1 MYIFLVLIYH
11 ICQPSHSAIFSLE
24 CIQHCDFRVLR
35 LLIMLLIYIY
45 IYDIILYWCYIICT
59 FLKNLFQ
66 TQSLK
71 TFTIQ
76 VLADS
81 ALEGEE
87 SFNVRLFPAQTDAVI
102 DPVRGQFLHTPY
114 TV

>member
-1 MYIFLVLIYH
+1 MLSLSYRIR
-11 ICQPSHSAIFSLE
+11 QPSHSAIFSLKR
-24 CIQHCDFRVLR
+24 IQHSEFKAVLV
-35 LLIMLLIYIY
+35 YIY
-45 IYDIILYWCYIICT
+45 
-59 FLKNLFQ
+59 FLFFHFFKA
-66 TQSLK
+66 QSLK

-102 DPVRGQFLHTPY
+102 DPLHGQFLHSPQY
-114 TV
+114 SFRNRFSSIQR